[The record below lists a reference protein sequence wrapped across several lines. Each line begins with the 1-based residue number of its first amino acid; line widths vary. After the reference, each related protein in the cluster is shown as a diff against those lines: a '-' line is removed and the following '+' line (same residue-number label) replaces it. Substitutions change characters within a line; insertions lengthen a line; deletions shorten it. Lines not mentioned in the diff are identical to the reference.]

1 MKPAYKRAALGAIVA
16 LGMLGVV
23 PGVTFAAAPACGD
36 TIMSNVTLHA
46 DLDCSSATSDGITFG
61 KKGLTLNLNGYTI
74 WGPDGDDNYSGI
86 NTNNKKNPTVKNGTL
101 DGWDTAVYGYAS
113 IGGAYKNLKIKD
125 TAGDETYDEGVYVY
139 YGANNVVDNN
149 TCWDIGYCVDVEYG
163 GGNWVTNNTAND
175 GYDSFYSYYEQ
186 DDHFSGNTAMGYSD
200 DGFYDY
206 ASGNATYNGNT
217 ADADG
222 NGGSIGFYMYC
233 DSYAGI
239 TFKNNSATDNSS
251 YGIEIYECYD
261 DYGYDN
267 FQDSI
272 ISGNVSNDNG
282 GYGFYDYYSL
292 QAHYLNN
299 TAKRNGGYG
308 FYMDYPGGQ
317 IFNGNVANKNG
328 SDGVFFDDMGYGYYG
343 NPKSVSNNTANGNS
357 GYGIVADYGVPNASG
372 NRAHNNS
379 SSPQCWNVL
388 CN

>member
-1 MKPAYKRAALGAIVA
+1 M
-16 LGMLGVV
+16 
-23 PGVTFAAAPACGD
+23 
-36 TIMSNVTLHA
+36 
-46 DLDCSSATSDGITFG
+46 
-61 KKGLTLNLNGYTI
+61 GYT
-74 WGPDGDDNYSGI
+74 
-86 NTNNKKNPTVKNGTL
+86 
-101 DGWDTAVYGYAS
+101 
-113 IGGAYKNLKIKD
+113 
-125 TAGDETYDEGVYVY
+125 DE
-139 YGANNVVDNN
+139 
-149 TCWDIGYCVDVEYG
+149 
-163 GGNWVTNNTAND
+163 
-175 GYDSFYSYYEQ
+175 
-186 DDHFSGNTAMGYSD
+186 
-200 DGFYDY
+200 GFYDY
-206 ASGNATYNGNT
+206 ESGNATYTGNT

-222 NGGSIGFYMYC
+222 NGGTIGFYMEC
-233 DSYAGI
+233 DGYAGI

-261 DYGYDN
+261 DYAYDN
-267 FQDSI
+267 FADSI
-272 ISGNVSNDNG
+272 VSGNVSNDNS

-372 NRAHNNS
+372 NVAHNNS